1 MPNIPAPSTHAAAP
15 PAAVEVDAAD
25 EGEEGRIGYGRFG
38 RWTPLALAVL
48 LVLSLFA
55 IGIAGQRES
64 ASDAD
69 SSSGNAPTG
78 SGNGAQIGAP
88 APDFDLALLDGST
101 LDLHDLHGKTVVL
114 NFWASWCAPC
124 KEEMP
129 ALQRLAATSGDVT
142 IVGVGLRNDEDA
154 DARAFITQTGVTFL
168 TGRDT
173 GTPASGPRGPIE
185 LTYGVLAAPT
195 TIVIAPDGTIA
206 NIALGPQT
214 EEQLQRLIESGRD
227 ERDE

>member
-101 LDLHDLHGKTVVL
+101 LGLHDLHGKTVVL

-129 ALQRLAATSGDVT
+129 VLQRLASTSGDDVA

-154 DARAFITQTGVTFL
+154 AARAFITQTGVTFP

-173 GTPASGPRGPIE
+173 GPPASGPRGPIE
-185 LTYGVLAAPT
+185 MAYGVLAAPT

-214 EEQLQRLIESGRD
+214 EEQLRTLIGGRGQQ
-227 ERDE
+227 